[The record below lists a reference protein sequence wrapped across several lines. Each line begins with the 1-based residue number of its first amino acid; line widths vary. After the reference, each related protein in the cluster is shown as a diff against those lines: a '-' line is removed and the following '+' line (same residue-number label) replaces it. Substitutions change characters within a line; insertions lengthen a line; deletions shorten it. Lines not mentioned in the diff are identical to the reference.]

1 MSDGK
6 GVYLTNQTLFLLPS
20 QIPPHSVNQ
29 AQLYVAARWIKN
41 TSFISVWI
49 YVSGGKPEIL
59 F

>member
-29 AQLYVAARWIKN
+29 AQLYVAAR
-41 TSFISVWI
+41 
-49 YVSGGKPEIL
+49 
-59 F
+59 